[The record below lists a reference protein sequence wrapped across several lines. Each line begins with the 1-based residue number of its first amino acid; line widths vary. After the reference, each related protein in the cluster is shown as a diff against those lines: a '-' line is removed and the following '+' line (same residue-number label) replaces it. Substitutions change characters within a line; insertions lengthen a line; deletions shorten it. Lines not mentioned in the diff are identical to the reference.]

1 MNEMTDSERIHRA
14 SEAKRMIEN
23 VAFVEAVSNL
33 DKLYVQAW
41 RNAQTVEARE
51 DAHRYM
57 MLLNQFSA
65 DIRSM
70 IMDGAVT
77 DKRIFELEGRKKG
90 FWRV

>member
-1 MNEMTDSERIHRA
+1 MDKLTDNERIHRA

-23 VAFVEAVSNL
+23 VAFVEAVSEL

-41 RNAQTVEARE
+41 RNSKSVEARE

-57 MLLNQFSA
+57 MLLHKFSA
-65 DIRSM
+65 DLRSM

-77 DKRIFELEGRKKG
+77 DKRIVELEGRKKG
-90 FWRV
+90 WLR